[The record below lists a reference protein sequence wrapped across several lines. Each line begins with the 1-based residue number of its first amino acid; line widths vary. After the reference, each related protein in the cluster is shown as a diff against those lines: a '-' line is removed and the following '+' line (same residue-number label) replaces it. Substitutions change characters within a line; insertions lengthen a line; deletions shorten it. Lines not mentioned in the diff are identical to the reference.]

1 MANDR
6 QDYQGIIRTRYMDST
21 PWWPEDRTRTGL
33 PNILY
38 ILLDDTG
45 YSDVGCY
52 AEHRRAGG
60 GGPPLP

>member
-1 MANDR
+1 MADEE
-6 QDYQGIIRTRYMDST
+6 QKYQGVIKTRYMDSI
-21 PWWPEDRTRTGL
+21 PWWPEKREPKDA

-52 AEHRRAGG
+52 AH
-60 GGPPLP
+60 